1 MITAVKEIVLKSLL
15 DDSETKDTAIKRLS
29 YLLQEVDVDLLV
41 KGVVTNAVITDDDQ
55 VLDRFSVKNVFV
67 DNFQVVKVS
76 PLGVVSIRYTYRD
89 KKHFASQELADTYLA
104 GKNAEALSLSQYTE
118 DDIIV
123 PCRYSNDRTIDFS
136 YEDAQNFCKFETL

>member
-1 MITAVKEIVLKSLL
+1 MITAVKEIVIKSLL
-15 DDSETKDTAIKRLS
+15 NAETKDTAIKRLS
-29 YLLQEVDVDLLV
+29 YLLQEVDIDLLV
-41 KGVVTNAVITDDDQ
+41 KGVVTNAVIIDDDQ
-55 VLDRFSVKNVFV
+55 VLDRFGKDVFV

-76 PLGVVSIRYTYRD
+76 PLGVVSIRYFYRE

>member
-1 MITAVKEIVLKSLL
+1 MITAVKEIVIKSLL
-15 DDSETKDTAIKRLS
+15 DSETKDTAIKRLS
-29 YLLQEVDVDLLV
+29 YLLQEVDIDLLV

-55 VLDRFSVKNVFV
+55 VLDRFGKDVFV

>member
-1 MITAVKEIVLKSLL
+1 MITAVKEIVIKSLL
-15 DDSETKDTAIKRLS
+15 NAETKDTAIKRLS
-29 YLLQEVDVDLLV
+29 YLLQEVDIDLLV

-55 VLDRFSVKNVFV
+55 VLDRFGKDVFV

-76 PLGVVSIRYTYRD
+76 PLGVVSIRYFYRE

-123 PCRYSNDRTIDFS
+123 PCRYLNDRTIDFS

>member
-1 MITAVKEIVLKSLL
+1 MITAVKEIVIKSLL
-15 DDSETKDTAIKRLS
+15 NAETKDTAIKRLS
-29 YLLQEVDVDLLV
+29 YLLQEVDIDLLV
-41 KGVVTNAVITDDDQ
+41 KGVVTNAVIIDDDQ
-55 VLDRFSVKNVFV
+55 VLDRFGKDVFV

-76 PLGVVSIRYTYRD
+76 PLGVVSIRYFYRE

-123 PCRYSNDRTIDFS
+123 PCRYLNDRTIDFS

>member
-1 MITAVKEIVLKSLL
+1 MITAIKEIVIKSLL
-15 DDSETKDTAIKRLS
+15 DSETKDTAIKRLS
-29 YLLQEVDVDLLV
+29 YLLQEVDIDLLV

-55 VLDRFSVKNVFV
+55 VLDRFGKDVFV

-104 GKNAEALSLSQYTE
+104 GKNAEALSLSQYAE

>member
-1 MITAVKEIVLKSLL
+1 MITAVKEIVIKSLL
-15 DDSETKDTAIKRLS
+15 NAETKDTAIKRLS
-29 YLLQEVDVDLLV
+29 YLLQEVDIDLLV
-41 KGVVTNAVITDDDQ
+41 KGVVTNAVIIDDDQ
-55 VLDRFSVKNVFV
+55 VLDRFGKDVFV

-123 PCRYSNDRTIDFS
+123 PCRYLNDRTIDFS

>member
-1 MITAVKEIVLKSLL
+1 MITAVKEIVIKSLL
-15 DDSETKDTAIKRLS
+15 NAETKDTAIKRLS

-55 VLDRFSVKNVFV
+55 VLDRFGKDVFV

>member
-1 MITAVKEIVLKSLL
+1 MITAVKEIVIKSLL
-15 DDSETKDTAIKRLS
+15 NAETKDTAIKRLS
-29 YLLQEVDVDLLV
+29 YLLQEVDIDLLV

-55 VLDRFSVKNVFV
+55 VLDRFGKDVFV

-76 PLGVVSIRYTYRD
+76 PLGVVSIRYFYRE

-123 PCRYSNDRTIDFS
+123 PCRYLNDRTIEFS

>member
-1 MITAVKEIVLKSLL
+1 MITAVKEIVIKSLL
-15 DDSETKDTAIKRLS
+15 NAETKDTAIKRLS
-29 YLLQEVDVDLLV
+29 YLLQEVDIDLLV
-41 KGVVTNAVITDDDQ
+41 KGVVTNAVIIDDDQ
-55 VLDRFSVKNVFV
+55 VLDRFGKDVFV